1 MENTRTAR
9 KRSEREKKRKRLFS
23 FGTIVTAFSFLR
35 NIHYFFTKSEIGKDI
50 TEYVRHLL
58 K

>member
-35 NIHYFFTKSEIGKDI
+35 NVHYFFIKSEVGKGI

>member
-9 KRSEREKKRKRLFS
+9 KLSEREKKRKRLFS
-23 FGTIVTAFSFLR
+23 FGTVVTGFGLLR
-35 NIHYFFTKSEIGKDI
+35 NMHYFFTKSEVGKSI
-50 TEYVRHLL
+50 TEYVRHLF

>member
-23 FGTIVTAFSFLR
+23 FGAIVTAFSFLR
-35 NIHYFFTKSEIGKDI
+35 NIPLPISPKVK
-50 TEYVRHLL
+50 
-58 K
+58 